1 MSSAYENLML
11 IRDYLVFER
20 RECGEAALALHHE
33 GKPLK
38 FEANKIVDIQAKIDV
53 LDRALA
59 DERRLSGG
67 TQPAAPHQ
75 ATAL

>member
-20 RECGEAALALHHE
+20 RECGEAALALHRE

-38 FEANKIVDIQAKIDV
+38 FEANKIVDIQTKIDV

-59 DERRLSGG
+59 DEHRLGNG
-67 TQPAAPHQ
+67 VQAAARQ
-75 ATAL
+75 ATAV